1 MGGPGRRRRGPL
13 GEDVTPHWTWIMRSV
28 PAMTLCPDV
37 RRVGNSVPC
46 SWAER
51 DRDRECG
58 PAPEPVSR
66 G

>member
-37 RRVGNSVPC
+37 RRVGNSVPR